1 MEKKVVLKEMEPKK
15 RREYIWEYYKWYIIV
30 GTFFLIFGIYLI
42 VHYAT
47 KKEIVANVIMVN
59 ADVEMANEMGNELFD
74 SFLEENGYDIKENE
88 IVLNDGLCFDPN
100 GQGKENYY
108 SYQSMLTVL
117 EAGGADIYF
126 SDEGAYALIQDI
138 GLLKDLTEV
147 LPKDILDKYQDELC
161 YTTDEETGDVYP
173 SAIVLKDN
181 EWIEASKMYPDKC
194 VVAAAYG
201 AADEQLQQKLM
212 LEILGENC
220 IDR

>member
-1 MEKKVVLKEMEPKK
+1 M
-15 RREYIWEYYKWYIIV
+15 
-30 GTFFLIFGIYLI
+30 
-42 VHYAT
+42 
-47 KKEIVANVIMVN
+47 
-59 ADVEMANEMGNELFD
+59 
-74 SFLEENGYDIKENE
+74 
-88 IVLNDGLCFDPN
+88 
-100 GQGKENYY
+100 
-108 SYQSMLTVL
+108 
-117 EAGGADIYF
+117 
-126 SDEGAYALIQDI
+126 
-138 GLLKDLTEV
+138 LKDLTEV

-173 SAIVLKDN
+173 SAILLKDN